1 VTPAGPQEPKRPEHD
16 ERHLLREADDED
28 DWEWRRRIRNS
39 NRWRPVY
46 QGAVFVVGLVMV
58 VGGLLLVPLP
68 GPGWLIVILGIAVWA
83 SEFEPASRLLDFVK
97 DKVRAWEQW
106 LKPQAWWVK
115 GLVGLGTAL
124 VVAGALWLA
133 MRVTG
138 VPGILPDGVE
148 AWLRTNAGL

>member
-1 VTPAGPQEPKRPEHD
+1 MTPEEQPPGAEHD
-16 ERHLLREADDED
+16 DRHFLREADDED
-28 DWEWRRRIRNS
+28 DWEWRRRIRNN

-138 VPGILPDGVE
+138 VPGILPDGIE
-148 AWLRTNAGL
+148 TWLQENAGL